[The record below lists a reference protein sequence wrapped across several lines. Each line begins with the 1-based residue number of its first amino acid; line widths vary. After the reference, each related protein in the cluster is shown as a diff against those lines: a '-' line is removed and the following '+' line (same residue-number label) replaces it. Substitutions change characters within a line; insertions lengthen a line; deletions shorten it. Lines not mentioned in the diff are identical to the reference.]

1 MPPMLSVYNHLEV
14 PLAMGLCRDTRL
26 PLTGG
31 RGEEA
36 EDSTSKSNVE
46 VLCDEPR
53 LLLIKGTSPMTTP
66 SKPTWPTCRMSF
78 CGVLII
84 LEVSL
89 REVGRRDALK
99 DPVRNRTHAVLFQLA

>member
-1 MPPMLSVYNHLEV
+1 MLSVYNHLEV